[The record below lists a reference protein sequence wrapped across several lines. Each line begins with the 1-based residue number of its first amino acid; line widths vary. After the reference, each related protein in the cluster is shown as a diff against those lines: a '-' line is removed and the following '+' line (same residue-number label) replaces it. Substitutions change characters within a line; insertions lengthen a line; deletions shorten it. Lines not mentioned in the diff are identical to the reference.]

1 MILKKKIYFALLCAG
16 SYWLHH
22 LILPTWNMSSH
33 SPPSK
38 NGLFLNRMHTA
49 QWANYWMFPGLRF
62 PCLCSF
68 LTFFSS
74 ACFLTFSLRSSV
86 SSSSKGFLPSSKGF
100 LPSASCIPG
109 ANKGFKHWETDGL
122 IWYFLLLG
130 IVKATLFE
138 RYKDNLSIGAI
149 IGKVIDK

>member
-33 SPPSK
+33 PPDPSRK
-38 NGLFLNRMHTA
+38 MVCFWIECT
-49 QWANYWMFPGLRF
+49 LRSG
-62 PCLCSF
+62 PIIE
-68 LTFFSS
+68 
-74 ACFLTFSLRSSV
+74 CFLVYASLVSVLFS
-86 SSSSKGFLPSSKGF
+86 PSSLLPVFWHSSGVHPFPPRRRGSCPRRRGSCPPPPAFQGPIKG
-100 LPSASCIPG
+100 LNI
-109 ANKGFKHWETDGL
+109 DGL